1 MNIVT
6 MTKHNTTVRLKD
18 GRILEFPSC
27 GNIRVATSTPIVG
40 YAGDV
45 PIHKMTF
52 GQSVLPERID
62 GQYIV
67 VSSVVKMCNP
77 QRDDLVVPFNVHYE
91 NGKPIY
97 CEGLCL

>member
-1 MNIVT
+1 MNIIT

-27 GNIRVATSTPIVG
+27 GNIRVATSTPIIG
-40 YAGDV
+40 YAGEV

-52 GQSVLPERID
+52 GQSVLPQQHV
-62 GQYIV
+62 GTYYV

-77 QRDDLVVPFNVHYE
+77 ERTDLVVSFNVHYE
-91 NGKPIY
+91 NGVPTY